1 MMSLRLQLGII
12 FIMLVVAGSIV
23 HFLRR
28 KSIDFRY
35 ALAWLFVDVVIII
48 LAIFPRAMVWLSQI
62 LGVASPVNMA
72 LFVGLC
78 LSLVVIFSLS
88 MSVSRLAD
96 KVRKLSQ
103 EIAIIRKDVFDGD
116 NRVRE
121 EMKGSQCVKPDE
133 INEYRK

>member
-28 KSIDFRY
+28 KRIDFRY
-35 ALAWLFVDVVIII
+35 ALAWLFVDIII
-48 LAIFPRAMVWLSQI
+48 IVMAIFPQAMVGLSDI
-62 LGVASPVNMA
+62 LGVASPVNMV

-78 LSLVVIFSLS
+78 LALVVIFSLS
-88 MSVSRLAD
+88 MSVSRRAD

-103 EIAIIRKDVFDGD
+103 EIAIIRKDMFDGD
-116 NRVRE
+116 NRLRE
-121 EMKGSQCVKPDE
+121 EIKGNGGE
-133 INEYRK
+133 AE

>member
-12 FIMLVVAGSIV
+12 FAMLVVAGIIV

-35 ALAWLFVDVVIII
+35 ALAWLFVDFVIII
-48 LAIFPRAMVWLSQI
+48 LAIFPQTMVWLSRV
-62 LGVASPVNMA
+62 LGVASPVNMI

-78 LSLVVIFSLS
+78 LALVVIFSLS
-88 MSVSRLAD
+88 MTVSRLAD

-103 EIAIIRKDVFDGD
+103 EIAIIRKDMFDGD

-121 EMKGSQCVKPDE
+121 EMA
-133 INEYRK
+133 RKREGIK

>member
-28 KSIDFRY
+28 KRIDFRY
-35 ALAWLFVDVVIII
+35 ALAWLFVDIII
-48 LAIFPRAMVWLSQI
+48 IVMAIFPQAMVGLSDI
-62 LGVASPVNMA
+62 LGVASPVNMV

-78 LSLVVIFSLS
+78 LALVVIFSLS

-103 EIAIIRKDVFDGD
+103 EIAIIRKDMFDGD

-121 EMKGSQCVKPDE
+121 EIKGNGGEAK
-133 INEYRK
+133 

>member
-1 MMSLRLQLGII
+1 MMSIRLQIGIVVCMI
-12 FIMLVVAGSIV
+12 FVGGMIIHL
-23 HFLRR
+23 LRR

-35 ALAWLFVDVVIII
+35 GLAWFLVDICIII
-48 LAIFPRAMVWLSQI
+48 LALFPKALVGLSAV
-62 LGVASPVNMA
+62 LGIASPVNMV

-78 LSLVVIFSLS
+78 LALVVIFSLS

-103 EIAIIRKDVFDGD
+103 EIAIIRKDMYDGD

-121 EMKGSQCVKPDE
+121 EMKELKG
-133 INEYRK
+133 

>member
-1 MMSLRLQLGII
+1 MMSLRLQVGII
-12 FIMLVVAGSIV
+12 FAMLVVAGSIV

-35 ALAWLFVDVVIII
+35 ALAWLFVDIII
-48 LAIFPRAMVWLSQI
+48 IIMALFPHAMIWLSGI
-62 LGVASPVNMA
+62 LGVASPVNMV

-78 LSLVVIFSLS
+78 LALVVIFTLS

-103 EIAIIRKDVFDGD
+103 EIAIIRKDMFDGD

-121 EMKGSQCVKPDE
+121 EMAKMKE
-133 INEYRK
+133 

>member
-28 KSIDFRY
+28 KRIDFRY
-35 ALAWLFVDVVIII
+35 ALAWLFVDIII
-48 LAIFPRAMVWLSQI
+48 IVMAIFPQAMVGLSDI
-62 LGVASPVNMA
+62 LGVASPVNMV

-78 LSLVVIFSLS
+78 LALVVIFSLS

-103 EIAIIRKDVFDGD
+103 EIAIIRKDMFDGD

-121 EMKGSQCVKPDE
+121 EIKGNGGE
-133 INEYRK
+133 AE

>member
-28 KSIDFRY
+28 KRIDFRY
-35 ALAWLFVDVVIII
+35 ALAWLFVDIII
-48 LAIFPRAMVWLSQI
+48 IIMAIFPQAMVGLSDI
-62 LGVASPVNMA
+62 LGVASPVNMV

-78 LSLVVIFSLS
+78 LALVVIFSLS

-103 EIAIIRKDVFDGD
+103 EIAIIRKDMFDGD

-121 EMKGSQCVKPDE
+121 EM
-133 INEYRK
+133 NELQTNGKREEPKS

>member
-12 FIMLVVAGSIV
+12 FVMLIVAGSIV

-28 KSIDFRY
+28 KRMDFRY
-35 ALAWLFVDVVIII
+35 ALAWLFVDFIIVI
-48 LAIFPRAMVWLSQI
+48 LALFPQAMVWMSEI
-62 LGVASPVNMA
+62 LGVASPVNMV

-78 LSLVVIFSLS
+78 LALVVIFSLS
-88 MSVSRLAD
+88 MTVSRLAD

-103 EIAIIRKDVFDGD
+103 EIAIIRKDMFDGD

-121 EMKGSQCVKPDE
+121 EMA
-133 INEYRK
+133 RKREGIK

>member
-28 KSIDFRY
+28 KRIDFRY
-35 ALAWLFVDVVIII
+35 ALAWLFVDIVIII
-48 LAIFPRAMVWLSQI
+48 LGIFPQAMVWLSEI
-62 LGVASPVNMA
+62 LGVASPVNMV

-78 LSLVVIFSLS
+78 LALVVIFSLS

-103 EIAIIRKDVFDGD
+103 EIAIIRKDMFDGD

-121 EMKGSQCVKPDE
+121 EMAGKREGMK
-133 INEYRK
+133 

>member
-28 KSIDFRY
+28 KRIDFRY
-35 ALAWLFVDVVIII
+35 ALAWLFVDIII
-48 LAIFPRAMVWLSQI
+48 VVMAIFPQAMVGLSDI
-62 LGVASPVNMA
+62 LGVASPVNMV

-78 LSLVVIFSLS
+78 LALVVIFSLS

-103 EIAIIRKDVFDGD
+103 EIAIIRKDMFDGD
-116 NRVRE
+116 NRLRE
-121 EMKGSQCVKPDE
+121 EIKGNGGE
-133 INEYRK
+133 AE

>member
-28 KSIDFRY
+28 KRIDFRY
-35 ALAWLFVDVVIII
+35 ALAWLFVDIII
-48 LAIFPRAMVWLSQI
+48 IVMAIFPQAMVGLSDI
-62 LGVASPVNMA
+62 LGVASPVNMV

-78 LSLVVIFSLS
+78 LALVVIFSLS

-103 EIAIIRKDVFDGD
+103 EIAIIRKDMFDGD
-116 NRVRE
+116 NRLRE
-121 EMKGSQCVKPDE
+121 EM
-133 INEYRK
+133 NELQTNGKREEPKS

>member
-12 FIMLVVAGSIV
+12 FAMLVVVGIIV

-35 ALAWLFVDVVIII
+35 ALAWLFVDFIIII
-48 LAIFPRAMVWLSQI
+48 LALFPRAMIWLSGI
-62 LGVASPVNMA
+62 LGVASPVNMV

-78 LSLVVIFSLS
+78 MALVVIFSLS
-88 MSVSRLAD
+88 MTVSRLAD

-103 EIAIIRKDVFDGD
+103 EIAIIRKDMFDGD

-121 EMKGSQCVKPDE
+121 EIGNMKE
-133 INEYRK
+133 

>member
-28 KSIDFRY
+28 KRIDFRY
-35 ALAWLFVDVVIII
+35 ALAWLFVDIII
-48 LAIFPRAMVWLSQI
+48 IIMAIFPQAMVGLSDI
-62 LGVASPVNMA
+62 LGVASPVNMV

-78 LSLVVIFSLS
+78 LALVVIFSLS

-103 EIAIIRKDVFDGD
+103 EIAIIRKDMFDGD
-116 NRVRE
+116 NRLRE
-121 EMKGSQCVKPDE
+121 EIKGNGGE
-133 INEYRK
+133 AE

>member
-12 FIMLVVAGSIV
+12 FVMLVVAGSIV

-35 ALAWLFVDVVIII
+35 ALAWLFVDFVIII
-48 LAIFPRAMVWLSQI
+48 LAIFPQAMVWLSGI
-62 LGVASPVNMA
+62 LGVASPVNMV

-78 LSLVVIFSLS
+78 LALVVIFSLS
-88 MSVSRLAD
+88 MTVSRLAD

-121 EMKGSQCVKPDE
+121 EMVE
-133 INEYRK
+133 MRTNEMREEPRN

>member
-12 FIMLVVAGSIV
+12 FVMLVVAGSIV

-35 ALAWLFVDVVIII
+35 ALAWLFVDFVIII
-48 LAIFPRAMVWLSQI
+48 LAIFPQAMVWLSGI
-62 LGVASPVNMA
+62 LGVASPVNMV

-78 LSLVVIFSLS
+78 LALVVVFSLS
-88 MSVSRLAD
+88 MTVSRLAD

-116 NRVRE
+116 NQVRE
-121 EMKGSQCVKPDE
+121 EMVE
-133 INEYRK
+133 MRTNEMREEPRN

>member
-28 KSIDFRY
+28 KRIDFRY
-35 ALAWLFVDVVIII
+35 ALAWLFVDIII
-48 LAIFPRAMVWLSQI
+48 IIMAIFPQAMVGLSDI
-62 LGVASPVNMA
+62 LGVASPVNMV

-78 LSLVVIFSLS
+78 LALVVIFSLS

-103 EIAIIRKDVFDGD
+103 EIAIIRKDMFDGD
-116 NRVRE
+116 HRLRE
-121 EMKGSQCVKPDE
+121 EIKGNGGE
-133 INEYRK
+133 AE

>member
-28 KSIDFRY
+28 KRIDFRY
-35 ALAWLFVDVVIII
+35 ALAWLFVDIII
-48 LAIFPRAMVWLSQI
+48 IIMAIFPQAMVGLSDI
-62 LGVASPVNMA
+62 LGVASPVNMV

-78 LSLVVIFSLS
+78 LALVVIFSLS

-103 EIAIIRKDVFDGD
+103 EIAIIRKDMFDGD

-121 EMKGSQCVKPDE
+121 EIKGNGGEAK
-133 INEYRK
+133 

>member
-28 KSIDFRY
+28 KRMDFRY
-35 ALAWLFVDVVIII
+35 ALAWLFVDIVIII
-48 LAIFPRAMVWLSQI
+48 LAIFPQAMVWLSEI
-62 LGVASPVNMA
+62 LGVASPVNMV

-78 LSLVVIFSLS
+78 LALVVIFSLS

-103 EIAIIRKDVFDGD
+103 EIAIIRKDMFDGD

-121 EMKGSQCVKPDE
+121 EMAGKREGIK
-133 INEYRK
+133 

>member
-62 LGVASPVNMA
+62 LGVASPVNMV

-121 EMKGSQCVKPDE
+121 EMNNIKD
-133 INEYRK
+133 

>member
-28 KSIDFRY
+28 KRIDFRY
-35 ALAWLFVDVVIII
+35 ALAWLFVDIII
-48 LAIFPRAMVWLSQI
+48 IVMAIFPQAMVGLSDI
-62 LGVASPVNMA
+62 LGVASPVNMV

-78 LSLVVIFSLS
+78 LALVVIFSLS

-103 EIAIIRKDVFDGD
+103 EIAIIRKDMFDGD
-116 NRVRE
+116 NRLRE
-121 EMKGSQCVKPDE
+121 EIKGNGGE
-133 INEYRK
+133 AE